1 MSIRTR
7 GVKLLDPVLDTLQI
21 DWLLLPAHQCPG
33 PEDEWEVISSHFRK
47 PHEAWGPSRAFVMP
61 VDIRRSRRRVL
72 FSQRSGLE

>member
-1 MSIRTR
+1 MRTR

-21 DWLLLPAHQCPG
+21 DWLLLPVDRCPG
-33 PEDEWEVISSHFRK
+33 PEDEGEVISSHFRK
-47 PHEAWGPSRAFVMP
+47 PHEPWGPSRAYVLP